1 MSDFDLQELKA
12 EAVTVLRDLLHSE
25 KVEDAVRIE
34 GARAILE
41 YVWNNEDEEKDR
53 WEIGGES
60 DN

>member
-1 MSDFDLQELKA
+1 MNEFDLQELKA

-34 GARAILE
+34 AARAILE
-41 YVWNNEDEEKDR
+41 YVWNNEDEDEEES
-53 WEIGGES
+53 WPSAS